1 MKKGEKNQKYEKAL
15 FSKRLVGY
23 LIDYFI
29 VMMIASV
36 LQIPFLNNKNVEKLD
51 KQLLETVDKYNKQ
64 EIDLQTYFNQ
74 YLDYSYLITKE
85 SGLSVLIT
93 IIVDVLYF
101 IVLQAYMGGQT
112 LGKKLMKIKIVKN
125 DDGDVTVNDVTIR
138 NVINND
144 ILANI
149 LLAILLLMGK
159 NVYFMGT
166 LVVMSIQYLVT
177 FLSIIFILFRKD
189 GRSVVDLIAKT
200 RVVSLK
206 EE

>member
-189 GRSVVDLIAKT
+189 GRSVADLIAKT